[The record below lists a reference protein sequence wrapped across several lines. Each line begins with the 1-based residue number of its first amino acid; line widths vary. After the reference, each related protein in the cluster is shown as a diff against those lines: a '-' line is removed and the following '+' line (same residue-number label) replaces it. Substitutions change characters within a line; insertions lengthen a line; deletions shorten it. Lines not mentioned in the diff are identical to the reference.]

1 MILPDV
7 RVQLNDVV
15 GDAVVAFLG
24 PSTGAAVIHVCKVYC
39 ALDTLGS
46 LLRLPTTQ
54 AWCRQATKPFYKCT
68 WHPKRYYG
76 GLHRDSL
83 SS

>member
-1 MILPDV
+1 
-7 RVQLNDVV
+7 
-15 GDAVVAFLG
+15 
-24 PSTGAAVIHVCKVYC
+24 
-39 ALDTLGS
+39 
-46 LLRLPTTQ
+46 LRLPTTQ
-54 AWCRQATKPFYKCT
+54 ACCRQATKPFYKCT